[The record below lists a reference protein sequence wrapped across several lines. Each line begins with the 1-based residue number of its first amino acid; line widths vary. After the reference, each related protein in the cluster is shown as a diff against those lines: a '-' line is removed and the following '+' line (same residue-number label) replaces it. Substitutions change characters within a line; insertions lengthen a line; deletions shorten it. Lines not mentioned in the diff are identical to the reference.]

1 MARLHQRLKRLE
13 AHCPESNDDFENA
26 MRFFEQ
32 FPVLRPTVE
41 VIRRAEGERTP
52 KSFIS
57 MLEPEASALL
67 GDILR
72 RVREA
77 SEAVGEGRH
86 RA

>member
-13 AHCPESNDDFENA
+13 AHCPESNDDFESA

-32 FPVLRPTVE
+32 FPALRPTVE
-41 VIRRAEGERTP
+41 AIRRGDGERTP
-52 KSFIS
+52 KRFIEL
-57 MLEPEASALL
+57 LEPEASALL
-67 GDILR
+67 GDRLR

-77 SEAVGEGRH
+77 SEAGEGRH